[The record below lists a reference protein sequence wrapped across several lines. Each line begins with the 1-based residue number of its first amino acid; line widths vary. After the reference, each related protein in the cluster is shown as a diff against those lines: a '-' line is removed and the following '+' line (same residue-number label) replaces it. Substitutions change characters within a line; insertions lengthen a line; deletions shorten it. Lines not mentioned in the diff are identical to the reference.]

1 MSTFQFEDVR
11 ATWLNEQEQYRDI
24 GQKINDDIL
33 VLLKN
38 NGVSAKVSFRVKET
52 DSLIK
57 KIARKGSSY
66 DAIHDKVGVRVIT
79 YFKEQLFDIDE
90 LFVRSLGFE
99 IVKREDMSEKLGENV
114 FGYQSI
120 HYDLKIKEN
129 GQERFCE
136 LQLRTICQDN
146 WSELSHALA
155 YKTEIAIPQHIK
167 RELNALSAVF
177 ELADNQFQLIQSM
190 IEKLPDTNPIRVLN
204 HVEKYFY
211 TYLGDFYDKEMT
223 SYFLK
228 GIAFLYGSENP
239 ILLIEQFAKT
249 YHESILSKVYENHEN
264 IFISQPEILVIFER
278 LQNSKYSLIN
288 YWDDIYPHDELESIA
303 NIWGTSIE

>member
-1 MSTFQFEDVR
+1 MSTFQFEGVR
-11 ATWLNEQEQYRDI
+11 SAWLNEQEKYRDI
-24 GQKINDDIL
+24 GQRINCEISD
-33 VLLKN
+33 LLKN

-79 YFKEQLFDIDE
+79 YFKEQLFDIDA
-90 LFVRSLGFE
+90 LFTSSLGFE
-99 IVKREDMSEKLGENV
+99 IVKREDMSEKLGENT

-120 HYDLKIKEN
+120 HYDLKISED
-129 GQERFCE
+129 GQEYFCE

-155 YKTEIAIPQHIK
+155 YKTEISIPQHIK

-190 IEKLPDTNPIRVLN
+190 IEELPETSPIRVLN
-204 HVEKYFY
+204 HIEKYFY
-211 TYLGDFYDKEMT
+211 TYLGDFYDKEMS

-228 GIAFLYGSENP
+228 GISSLYGSENP
-239 ILLIEQFAKT
+239 ILLTEQFYKK
-249 YHESILSKVYENHEN
+249 HNELILSKVRENHEN
-264 IFISQPEILVIFER
+264 IFISQPEILILFER
-278 LQNSKYSLIN
+278 LQNSKYGLIR
-288 YWDDIYPHDELESIA
+288 YWDTLYPHDELENIA
-303 NIWGTSIE
+303 NIWGTSID